1 MKKME
6 NTDWTEKGEKA
17 VIIQQARGSDCSH
30 HVDTLKSPVLHVHF
44 LKLWWNILQ
53 CILFVLSI
61 NILNNL
67 FILFVP
73 QDYF

>member
-44 LKLWWNILQ
+44 LKL
-53 CILFVLSI
+53 
-61 NILNNL
+61 
-67 FILFVP
+67 
-73 QDYF
+73 